1 MDRIKYLGL
10 GFGASWVGNAQ
21 KFDLELLFR
30 NPIVSKIPT
39 PILESQSY
47 SNLWW
52 REDLSEMG
60 ISLLGTSVSWIPSQV
75 IGYVIEVTQPGR
87 FEGSCAFGVI
97 AEELPER
104 TRLDRFLCVRATY
117 SMPCLLGLMQ
127 IMSKLSEV
135 SPKPVTMIV
144 ATSE

>member
-1 MDRIKYLGL
+1 MDKIKCLGS

-21 KFDLELLFR
+21 QFDVALLFG
-30 NPIVSKIPT
+30 NPIVSKVPT
-39 PILESQSY
+39 PTMQSQTY
-47 SNLWW
+47 SNFWW
-52 REDLSEMG
+52 RDDLSEMG
-60 ISLLGTSVSWIPSQV
+60 ISLMGESVSWIPSKI

-87 FEGSCAFGVI
+87 FEGSCGFGVI

-135 SPKPVTMIV
+135 SPKPVRMLV
-144 ATSE
+144 ARSE

>member
-1 MDRIKYLGL
+1 MDRIKCLGL

-21 KFDLELLFR
+21 QFDVELLFR
-30 NPIVSKIPT
+30 NPIASKVPT
-39 PILESQSY
+39 PISESSSY
-47 SNLWW
+47 SHLWW
-52 REDLSEMG
+52 RDDLSEMG
-60 ISLLGTSVSWIPSQV
+60 ISLLGESVSWIPSKV
-75 IGYVIEVTQPGR
+75 IGYVIDVSQPGR
-87 FEGSCAFGVI
+87 FEGGCGFGVI

-135 SPKPVTMIV
+135 SPKPVRMIV